1 MIVRTQGESADSM
14 DLYLL
19 VFTPVREIE
28 GAPVPRCIEIQSLS
42 ADQAV
47 PISTFSGQ
55 LTPGMGKTSVVIG
68 LGAWFLAREMGN
80 AANTSSVSGGAR
92 DNQATCNKHSSKVQ
106 NNCGALFSR
115 AAGAT
120 KRERV
125 SKHIVLSVDQVF
137 FALRGI
143 SLN

>member
-92 DNQATCNKHSSKVQ
+92 DNQATCNKHSSKSAKQ
-106 NNCGALFSR
+106 LPFSR

-125 SKHIVLSVDQVF
+125 LKHLVLSVDQVF